1 MRSVDLR
8 SARSR
13 GTSLAITVLL
23 LLALAFVVE
32 GSGPAHSHDDGQLAF
47 YNAECPLAALT
58 AVHMAGTIPTAPTSG
73 WVGLVVLGAFILV
86 PRTVGSSFLRFAH
99 PRAPPLA

>member
-1 MRSVDLR
+1 
-8 SARSR
+8 
-13 GTSLAITVLL
+13 L

-32 GSGPAHSHDDGQLAF
+32 GSEAAHSHHDGRLAF

-58 AVHMAGTIPTAPTSG
+58 AVHMAGTIPAAPTSG
-73 WVGLVVLGAFILV
+73 WVGLIAFGAFILV

>member
-1 MRSVDLR
+1 MRSLR
-8 SARSR
+8 SARSV
-13 GTSLAITVLL
+13 GTSAAIAVLL
-23 LLALAFVVE
+23 LLALAFVAE
-32 GSGPAHSHDDGQLAF
+32 GSEPAHSHDDGQLAF